1 MKPLPTDVAE
11 YHRRRRA
18 ARIVTVVVVL
28 AALRPLYQVV
38 LIGTRHDELRALA
51 MVPYILLVIVAILGG
66 VALVKVWRWSF
77 HARPATLPLDPTPGE
92 IYGIPQLDE
101 PPARHRGLSGEV
113 EPPVRW

>member
-18 ARIVTVVVVL
+18 ARIVTLVVL
-28 AALRPLYQVV
+28 LVALRPLYRVV
-38 LIGTRHDELRALA
+38 LIGSRQDESRAFA
-51 MVPYILLVIVAILGG
+51 MVPYVQLVIVAILGG
-66 VALVKVWRWSF
+66 IALVTVWRRSF
-77 HARPATLPLDPTPGE
+77 HARPVTLSLDPTPGE